1 MFNMN
6 NGYVGYS
13 MSVRAQEAYENGE
26 MPISKWTKK
35 VLLEV
40 VEAYRD
46 DMELKFSVKLLSKL
60 TLDTLRTK
68 CLRYSSWHHTSKFCN
83 CTDFYS
89 LDEEWL
95 DSLDDLKIEN
105 LIQEQKDKKRREKEW
120 KKRLEN
126 ETSQATKEFMKEL
139 EAKGYESSCSFHFY
153 LKGRKPSPYDVANGL
168 ENFFEK
174 GEKRLFK
181 LGGTIPF
188 IEIWNGTEWIKEN
201 DYCKGDVENG
211 IN

>member
-105 LIQEQKDKKRREKEW
+105 LIQEQKDRKRREKEW
-120 KKRLEN
+120 QKRLEN
-126 ETSQATKEFMKEL
+126 ETSQACKDFIEYIKQN
-139 EAKGYESSCSFHFY
+139 GYEISNSFHY
-153 LKGRKPSPYDVANGL
+153 YKRGRKPTNYDYENGL
-168 ENFFEK
+168 ENFFK
-174 GEKRLFK
+174 VGEQRMFK
-181 LGGTIPF
+181 FACIPYL
-188 IEIWNGTEWIKEN
+188 EVWNGTEWIKEN
-201 DYCKGDVENG
+201 DYCKGEL
-211 IN
+211 IL